1 MRRPI
6 IGEVSDDGAT
16 PRPRRRA
23 LARRRMH
30 GKKELKSQ
38 SDETAQRVLDE
49 EHDDRRV
56 ALAPQGRRV

>member
-23 LARRRMH
+23 RARRVL
-30 GKKELKSQ
+30 GQKSLESQ
-38 SDETAQRVLDE
+38 GDETAERVRRLVASTARRGFEVQRTPV
-49 EHDDRRV
+49 
-56 ALAPQGRRV
+56 

>member
-38 SDETAQRVLDE
+38 SERRRAAAHWSR
-49 EHDDRRV
+49 DREIVRPLRHG
-56 ALAPQGRRV
+56 A